1 MNSIKNQIEIFV
13 RSSDRLSIE
22 NKKEVRSI
30 IKSDPE
36 AAAYFKWF
44 KSFYRVYENLNKKS
58 RQTADEDSTIK
69 LVPME
74 QEIDSKR
81 TMFVLAA
88 QSTETNGA
96 LIETVRTF
104 VSEEHRM
111 LLRAIH
117 YRNRK
122 EIRIHILS
130 EQIDE
135 EDIILFD
142 VPEQNL
148 FLVTRPGGKLSAD
161 TAEIRPDDV
170 RNWKTCNVHLPV
182 CKVKEFGAKSESSS
196 YLAGKSVFSETI
208 VPIEANTKG
217 DTVELYPI
225 LEESKPLCN
234 HLVIYSKNQSTIID
248 MYNGTASVP
257 KQLIQGEEVR
267 LYFYN

>member
-1 MNSIKNQIEIFV
+1 MNNIYKQIESFV
-13 RSSDRLSIE
+13 RYPDRLSNE
-22 NKKEVRSI
+22 NKKEIRSI
-30 IKSDPE
+30 IEADPE

-44 KSFYRVYENLNKKS
+44 KSFYRVYDDMTNKN
-58 RQTADEDSTIK
+58 RQHAEQDFTIT
-69 LVPME
+69 LVPMN
-74 QEIDSKR
+74 QETDVKR

-88 QSTETNGA
+88 QSTKTNGA
-96 LIETVRTF
+96 SIETVRTF
-104 VSEEHRM
+104 ASDEHRM

-117 YRNRK
+117 YRNIN
-122 EIRIHILS
+122 EIRIHVLS

-142 VPEQNL
+142 VPERNL
-148 FLVTRPGGKLSAD
+148 FLVTSPGGKLSAD

-170 RNWKTCNVHLPV
+170 KKWKVCNVHLPV
-182 CKVKEFGAKSESSS
+182 CKVKELGFKSESSS